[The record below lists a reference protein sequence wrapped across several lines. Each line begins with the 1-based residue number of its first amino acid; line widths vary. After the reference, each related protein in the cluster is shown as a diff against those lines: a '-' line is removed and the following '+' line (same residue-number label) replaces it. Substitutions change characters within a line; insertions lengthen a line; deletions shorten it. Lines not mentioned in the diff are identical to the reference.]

1 MLKKQGFKEIGILQI
16 SIEFKKEFSRYLEKN
31 DFTIIKSLFFMCQY
45 FNFLIFFILIKP
57 PIQSIIDKQ

>member
-1 MLKKQGFKEIGILQI
+1 MLKKQGFKGIGILQI

-31 DFTIIKSLFFMCQY
+31 DFTITKSLFFMCQY
-45 FNFLIFFILIKP
+45 LNFLIFFILIKP